1 MEATIDS
8 IELSRQMIGS
18 GRLFH
23 HQMASTASVR
33 CSASAATAG
42 GLVKNLKESEPRAI
56 SPSILLSVLHVI
68 DHLSDLM
75 IYLRNVTLVYRSLK
89 NSSAM
94 NYLVFIVSSYL
105 IHAY

>member
-18 GRLFH
+18 GRFFH
-23 HQMASTASVR
+23 HQTVFTPSVR
-33 CSASAATAG
+33 CSASVEAAG

-56 SPSILLSVLHVI
+56 SPSIVLSELHVI

-75 IYLRNVTLVYRSLK
+75 TYLCNLTLVYRSLK
-89 NSSAM
+89 NSPAM
-94 NYLVFIVSSYL
+94 NYVVLIVSSYL